1 MQRTTRRWVTSAA
14 VVSAGVLMVGPAVTA
29 FAQTD
34 DPGGSTTTTAPSTTE
49 AIPKALP
56 DWFKSVLDQLVKAG
70 TITQA
75 QADAVTKALQDARPA
90 MDHRGPWGGD
100 RHGGFGRIGVALDE
114 AAKALGI
121 DLDELR
127 TELQSGKTLVQV
139 ATDHHVDI
147 QKVIDALKA
156 AAKTKLDAAVA
167 DGRITQEQ
175 ADARLAE
182 MTDRLTDLVNQPFP
196 AKAGPGHR
204 GGHPGDKDST
214 GGKDRTGGTTPDTSA
229 PTTTSPGG
237 S

>member
-1 MQRTTRRWVTSAA
+1 MQRTTRRWVTSVA
-14 VVSAGVLMVGPAVTA
+14 VVSAGVLMVGPAVAA

-49 AIPKALP
+49 AAPKALP
-56 DWFKSVLDQLVKAG
+56 EWFKSVLDQLVTAG

-75 QADAVTKALQDARPA
+75 QADAVTKAVQDARPA
-90 MDHRGPWGGD
+90 MDHRGPWGGGP
-100 RHGGFGRIGVALDE
+100 RGGFGRIGVALDE

-127 TELQSGKTLVQV
+127 TELQDGKTLAQI

-147 QKVIDALKA
+147 QQVIDALKA
-156 AAKTKLDAAVA
+156 AAKAKLDQAVK

-175 ADARLAE
+175 ADSRLTE
-182 MTDRLTDLVNQPFP
+182 MTDRLNDLVNQPFP
-196 AKAGPGHR
+196 TKGGPGHR
-204 GGHPGDKDST
+204 GGHPGDQD
-214 GGKDRTGGTTPDTSA
+214 GTAPDTSA
-229 PTTTSPGG
+229 PTTTAPGG